1 MCGTTR
7 TTQSS
12 MTTLNLAVAQVL
24 KRACYPLDVNLTYA
38 RWLWR
43 KYRRRARKRP
53 FFGDPNELKEPPFK
67 SRTQCYLLDAR

>member
-1 MCGTTR
+1 MCG

-24 KRACYPLDVNLTYA
+24 KRPHYLLDVNLTYV

-53 FFGDPNELKEPPFK
+53 FLGDLNELKEPPSK
-67 SRTQCYLLDAR
+67 SRA